1 MDKVRSERGS
11 ALLLVPAFLLIFVMI
26 AGFVVDWSVAFLGE
40 REVAN
45 AAAAGAND
53 AAAAALLGP
62 AFQTNNEVILNR
74 SRAEMVAAESVR
86 RRDNGV
92 LRDVQVTTELVGPN
106 KVRVT
111 VHAKVS
117 TIFTRALPYGTDTVD
132 VEATATA
139 TARLGSGSG
148 GRP

>member
-1 MDKVRSERGS
+1 MDKGRLERGS

-53 AAAAALLGP
+53 AAAAALSGP
-62 AFQTNNEVILNR
+62 AFQTNNEVTLNR
-74 SRAEMVAAESVR
+74 SLAEMVAAESVR

-132 VEATATA
+132 VEASATA

-148 GRP
+148 GTP